1 MKAIECL
8 RSIAESLY
16 GIHKEL
22 IKLNQ
27 THPSKQAKPEEK
39 EKQFKPD
46 NFIQFYAQNVLM
58 ALKACMEIRADGL

>member
-27 THPSKQAKPEEK
+27 THPSNQAQKEDKPKNTRELDPK
-39 EKQFKPD
+39 DF
-46 NFIQFYAQNVLM
+46 
-58 ALKACMEIRADGL
+58 G

>member
-22 IKLNQ
+22 IKLNN
-27 THPSKQAKPEEK
+27 THPNNQAKPK
-39 EKQFKPD
+39 EKQFKPN
-46 NFIQFYAQNVLM
+46 NFI
-58 ALKACMEIRADGL
+58 

>member
-27 THPSKQAKPEEK
+27 THPSQQDKKIDEKAMKELKPNK
-39 EKQFKPD
+39 
-46 NFIQFYAQNVLM
+46 FI
-58 ALKACMEIRADGL
+58 

>member
-1 MKAIECL
+1 MKAVECL

-27 THPSKQAKPEEK
+27 THPNNQAKPEEK
-39 EKQFKPD
+39 EREIKPK
-46 NFIQFYAQNVLM
+46 NFI
-58 ALKACMEIRADGL
+58 

>member
-27 THPSKQAKPEEK
+27 SHPSKQAQKENKPK
-39 EKQFKPD
+39 ELDPKDF
-46 NFIQFYAQNVLM
+46 A
-58 ALKACMEIRADGL
+58 

>member
-1 MKAIECL
+1 MTNSTNHL

-27 THPSKQAKPEEK
+27 THPSNQADKEEMKKEYKPK
-39 EKQFKPD
+39 
-46 NFIQFYAQNVLM
+46 NFI
-58 ALKACMEIRADGL
+58 

>member
-27 THPSKQAKPEEK
+27 THPSNQAQEK
-39 EKQFKPD
+39 AK
-46 NFIQFYAQNVLM
+46 N
-58 ALKACMEIRADGL
+58 IRELDPKDFG

>member
-1 MKAIECL
+1 MMKSIECL

-27 THPSKQAKPEEK
+27 THPSNQAKPEEK
-39 EKQFKPD
+39 EKQFKPK
-46 NFIQFYAQNVLM
+46 NFI
-58 ALKACMEIRADGL
+58 

>member
-27 THPSKQAKPEEK
+27 THPNNQAQKKPK
-39 EKQFKPD
+39 
-46 NFIQFYAQNVLM
+46 N
-58 ALKACMEIRADGL
+58 IRELDPKDFG

>member
-27 THPSKQAKPEEK
+27 THPSNQAQTEKKPKSTRELDPK
-39 EKQFKPD
+39 DF
-46 NFIQFYAQNVLM
+46 
-58 ALKACMEIRADGL
+58 G